1 MGKYLTTALLFTLSF
16 ISSPTHGYALDDEL
30 KVGRDI
36 FLQQCA
42 GCHGPEG
49 NGDGEITELFKEKPR
64 ALSKL
69 SSENGG
75 EYPFELVYQTLKATE
90 KVKGHGQTAMPIWGY
105 YFNVEVL
112 DDPNVEEREAFIAL
126 GKMLS
131 VIYYIETL
139 QEK

>member
-1 MGKYLTTALLFTLSF
+1 MATTFLFILCF
-16 ISSPTHGYALDDEL
+16 ISSPIHGYALDDEL
-30 KVGRDI
+30 KVGHEI

-49 NGDGEITELFKEKPR
+49 KGDGEIAELFKEKPK

-90 KVKGHGQTAMPIWGY
+90 QVKGHGPTAMPIWGY

-112 DDPNVEEREAFIAL
+112 DDPEVDEKEAFITL

-139 QEK
+139 QEE